1 MVACEH
7 DDFELVEM
15 ASGVKQAVGFKVRG
29 CQVELGVCTTKLD
42 AYVTNLGTYDLIIG
56 MDWLEDHRDFMD
68 CYAMKVLCLDDDSQA
83 IQNHQAKHQATIVES
98 IGNVNN
104 FKLKILF
111 YLGATDSFISPY
123 ALEKCG
129 FDAYKHNDFELVE
142 MDSGVKRTRC

>member
-1 MVACEH
+1 MGN
-7 DDFELVEM
+7 
-15 ASGVKQAVGFKVRG
+15 SGNNHQIHV
-29 CQVELGVCTTKLD
+29 
-42 AYVTNLGTYDLIIG
+42 
-56 MDWLEDHRDFMD
+56 
-68 CYAMKVLCLDDDSQA
+68 A

-129 FDAYKHNDFELVE
+129 LDSYKHNDFESVE
-142 MDSGVKRTRC
+142 MDSGFKQELGLKVKGCQVDLG